1 MKNACRLT
9 VFVLFM
15 SLGVSGILFA
25 QSDLGRI
32 SGFIKDPSGAT
43 IANAKITVRNNTGLE
58 RQTTTNDSGYYIIT
72 NVPPGLYTM
81 VAEVAGFQKYETINN
96 KLDPSADL
104 VIDATLTVGAATQT
118 VEVSASAVQLQTESA
133 SVQKLITREQ
143 IDLLELNG
151 RNPIGLAAL
160 VPGARSGTAASLTFA
175 FSQGPAN
182 FNGSRNPENLITYD
196 GAPATR
202 TRSNGTSLGAADV
215 DSTQEVEILGSNYP
229 AEYGRTSGAQ
239 IRIVTKTGTQTFH
252 GAAYEYL
259 KNDAFNANTWT
270 RNTNPLTAH
279 VAPLKYNQFGYNLG
293 GPFYIPGK
301 FNTDKKKVFFYWGEE
316 WVKYHFLESGSTV
329 GSAGLLTVPTLKMR
343 AGDFSELLDPN
354 NPFVTRTVINPA
366 DPTKTKIKVP
376 AYVTDPQSPLASQC
390 GQVISYGPPVVQNTN
405 GCFTGNIIPSNR
417 LSPNGIGILNAWPI
431 PNLASFIGGNG
442 NWFAA
447 KLHTFDQRKDTAGVD
462 VNLTDKQRLRFHAM
476 NYAYLE
482 YQPLDGNTDRTPKFF
497 NRPNKTGSVN
507 YTWTLNPRMV
517 NEVLISASEDVVL
530 IPVDTANF
538 FNRTNACAQ
547 STVPCSLNY
556 AYIFPTGKLLPN
568 RIPTVN
574 LTNFSQLS
582 GGPYPSHSSGPI
594 YDISDSFTWIKQNH
608 TLKFGALWERS
619 GEDDND
625 EINVQACPTCT
636 NNQNGQFL
644 FTDGRAGATGVAV
657 ANAALGLFDT
667 YSEIGHRA
675 YTIFRANM
683 WESFAQDSWKTRQN
697 LTLTF
702 GVRYSVIVP
711 YHALWGNMIV
721 FDPRFY
727 DPARAVTISP
737 TTGLIQGTV
746 DPKTGLVIG
755 TGADTYN
762 GMVIPGSGFPSS
774 AQGRVPEAD
783 PAQFDFS
790 RLFRG
795 VPDHYSD
802 IQWGEIQPRLGVAY
816 QFNKKTVFR
825 AGGGRYTTRL
835 GVSDSIFLGGNPPFQ
850 PNARVDN
857 GLADNPGAGGAANIP
872 LLVTSQSQAFKP
884 PESWAWNVTYEREM
898 FWKSLVSVGYVAR
911 RGLHLQ
917 READIN
923 QPTTATMAQ
932 NPGVNPNALR
942 PYKGFG
948 SIRQTDNVANSIYN
962 SLQISWNR
970 RYSGGLQFG
979 VSYTLSKSMD
989 DGSNQ
994 RDVVPDT
1001 YDISMLW
1008 GPSEFDARH
1017 ILVFNYLYD
1026 LPIFKNHSTILG
1038 KLLGG
1043 WQISGVTQFQTG
1055 LPCSVTV
1062 GNVDYTAIKG
1072 ATPATSV
1079 AGVGLDSNFGCG
1091 ANGQYWVVNGKPKI
1105 IGTFGPN
1112 GQWFSTT
1119 NPDGSSIFSAPS
1131 AGTFNTQR
1139 VRDLIYQPG
1148 FQNWNLGLFKAFPIT
1163 EKTGFQFRAEAF
1175 NFINHPNWCGGSG
1188 CSGTTN
1194 IGLNPTNLATF
1205 GKVLTKG
1212 GGVGGGER
1220 NLQLSL
1226 RAYF

>member
-1 MKNACRLT
+1 MKNACRVA

-25 QSDLGRI
+25 QSDLGKI

-43 IANAKITVRNNTGLE
+43 IANAKVTVRNNTGVE
-58 RQTTTNDSGYYIIT
+58 RQTTTNDSGYYVVT

-81 VAEVAGFQKYETINN
+81 TAEATGFQRYETRDN

-104 VIDATLTVGAATQT
+104 VIDATLSVGAATQT
-118 VEVSASAVQLQTESA
+118 VEVSASTVQLQTESA
-133 SVQKLITREQ
+133 ALQKVITREQ

-215 DSTQEVEILGSNYP
+215 DSTQEVEILTGNYAP
-229 AEYGRTSGAQ
+229 EYGRTSGAQ
-239 IRIVTKTGTQTFH
+239 IRIVTKTGTQNFH

-259 KNDAFNANTWT
+259 RNDAFNANTWT
-270 RNTNPLTAH
+270 RNTNSFTAY
-279 VAPLKYNQFGYNLG
+279 VAPMKYNQFGYNLG

-316 WVKYHFLESGSTV
+316 WVKYHFVESGSSV

-354 NPFVTRTVINPA
+354 NPFVTRTVVNPA

-376 AYVTDPQSPLASQC
+376 VYVKDPQSTLASQC
-390 GQVISYGPPVVQNTN
+390 GQVISYGPPVVLDPT
-405 GCFTGNIIPSNR
+405 GCFTGNMIPSIR
-417 LSPNGIGILNAWPI
+417 LSPNGVGILNAWPI
-431 PNLASFIGGNG
+431 PNLTSFIGGNG

-447 KLHTFDQRKDTAGVD
+447 KLHTFDQRKDTVGVD

-497 NRPNKTGSVN
+497 NRPNKNGSLN

-538 FNRTNACAQ
+538 FDRTKACAQ
-547 STVPCSLNY
+547 STVPCNLNY
-556 AYIFPTGKLLPN
+556 PYIFPTGKLLPN

-574 LTNFSQLS
+574 LSNFSGLS

-594 YDISDSFTWIKQNH
+594 YDISDSFTWIKGNH
-608 TLKFGALWERS
+608 TLKFGGLWERS

-644 FTDGRAGATGVAV
+644 FTDGLAGGTGVAA

-683 WESFAQDSWKTRQN
+683 WEAFAQDSWKTRQN

-702 GVRYSVIVP
+702 GARYSVIVP

-727 DPARAVTISP
+727 DPAKAVTISP

-746 DPKTGLVIG
+746 DPKTGLVTG
-755 TGADTYN
+755 TGADAYN

-774 AQGRVPEAD
+774 AKGRVPEAD
-783 PAQFDFS
+783 PTQFDFS

-802 IQWGEIQPRLGVAY
+802 IQWGEIQPRLGIAY
-816 QFNKKTVFR
+816 QLSKKNVFR
-825 AGGGRYTTRL
+825 VGAGRYTTRL

-850 PNARVDN
+850 PNASVTN
-857 GLADNPGAGGAANIP
+857 GSADNPGAGGAANIP
-872 LLVTSQSQAFKP
+872 LVVTTQSKAFKP

-898 FWKSLVSVGYVAR
+898 PWKSLLSVGYVAR

-923 QPTTATMAQ
+923 QPTTAVVAA
-932 NPGVNPNALR
+932 NPCLLPGAANPCKRDAFR

-948 SIRQTDNVANSIYN
+948 SIRQTDNVANSMYN
-962 SLQISWNR
+962 SLQVAWNR

-989 DGSNQ
+989 NGSNQ

-1017 ILVFNYLYD
+1017 VLVFNYLYD
-1026 LPIFKNHSTILG
+1026 LPFFKNHSTLSG

-1043 WQISGVTQFQTG
+1043 WQISGVTQYQTG
-1055 LPCSVTV
+1055 LPCSVAGPT
-1062 GNVDYTAIKG
+1062 DYT
-1072 ATPATSV
+1072 
-1079 AGVGLDSNFGCG
+1079 GVGLDSNFGCG
-1091 ANGQYWVVNGKPKI
+1091 QNGQYWVVSGTPKI

-1112 GQWFSTT
+1112 GQWFDTSVFTK
-1119 NPDGSSIFSAPS
+1119 PA

-1139 VRDLIYQPG
+1139 VRNLIYQPG
-1148 FQNWNLGLFKAFPIT
+1148 YQNWNLGLFKTFPIT
-1163 EKTGFQFRAEAF
+1163 EKVGLQFRAEAY

-1194 IGLNPTNLATF
+1194 IGLNPTSSTF